1 MIIIRIHLH
10 RLITI
15 SLLMIVLV
23 GCGNASPGKS
33 TQSHPST
40 PTATRTP
47 TPTPT
52 TMAAQNADWT
62 TYHGNNARTGYVAN
76 MTDPH
81 KLTRAWKARLDG
93 SVYGS
98 PLVVGGPLIVVTEA
112 GSLFSLDMHTGQGVW
127 PTSRRQPVALST
139 L

>member
-1 MIIIRIHLH
+1 MIIIRIPLH

-15 SLLMIVLV
+15 CLLMIVLV

-98 PLVVGGPLIVVTEA
+98 PLVVGGHVIVLTEA
-112 GSLFSLDMHTGQGVW
+112 ASLYSLDMHTGKVLW
-127 PTSRRQPVALST
+127 HAPVGHAA
-139 L
+139 

>member
-1 MIIIRIHLH
+1 MIIIRIPLH

-15 SLLMIVLV
+15 CLLMIVLV

-40 PTATRTP
+40 PTATRTA
-47 TPTPT
+47 TATPT

-62 TYHGNNARTGYVAN
+62 TYHGNNARTGYLAN

-81 KLTRAWKARLDG
+81 KLTRPCKARLDG
-93 SVYGS
+93 SVYVS
-98 PLVVGGPLIVVTEA
+98 RLRVGGRGILVTA
-112 GSLFSLDMHTGQGVW
+112 AA
-127 PTSRRQPVALST
+127 SRLCRGMPMRQVRW
-139 L
+139 